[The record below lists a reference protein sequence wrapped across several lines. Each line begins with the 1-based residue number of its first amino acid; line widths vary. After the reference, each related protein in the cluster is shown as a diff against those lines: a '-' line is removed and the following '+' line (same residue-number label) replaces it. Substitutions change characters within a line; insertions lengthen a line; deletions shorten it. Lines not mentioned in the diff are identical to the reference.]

1 MIKRLFRYLTCCFF
15 LSMPTIAFAQDIQ
28 QLVAQTKSKLALV
41 KDYVATGTMKTN
53 VSFLKV
59 PVSPITLYYMA
70 PDRIKLQSEKG
81 VTFVPKGA
89 VNLNLAGL
97 INQQSFLVVDG
108 GSDKVDGKP
117 VRVARLLPN
126 DPKSDIVLL
135 TLSIDPINQVVMKAS
150 TTTRDNGTYELR
162 FSYGQY
168 QSQGLPDQIVFS
180 FNANEYKLPK
190 GITFD
195 FDNGAQPGKANTPA
209 SKNKGEA
216 IIDLRQY
223 TINKGAAAAG
233 FK

>member
-1 MIKRLFRYLTCCFF
+1 MRKKLFRCFVCF
-15 LSMPTIAFAQDIQ
+15 LLLSISATANAQDIQ

-59 PVSPITLYYMA
+59 PVSPVTLYYMA

-97 INQQSFLVVDG
+97 INQESFLVVDG
-108 GSDKVDGKP
+108 GSDKVNDKP
-117 VRVARLLPN
+117 VRIARLLPN

-135 TLSIDPINQVVMKAS
+135 TLNIDPVNQVVLKAS
-150 TTTRDNGTYELR
+150 TTTRDNGTYELQ
-162 FSYGQY
+162 FTYGKY
-168 QSQGLPDQIVFS
+168 RSQGLPDQIVFS

-195 FDNGAQPGKANTPA
+195 FDNGAQLGKPA
-209 SKNKGEA
+209 AQGAKNKGEA

-233 FK
+233 FN